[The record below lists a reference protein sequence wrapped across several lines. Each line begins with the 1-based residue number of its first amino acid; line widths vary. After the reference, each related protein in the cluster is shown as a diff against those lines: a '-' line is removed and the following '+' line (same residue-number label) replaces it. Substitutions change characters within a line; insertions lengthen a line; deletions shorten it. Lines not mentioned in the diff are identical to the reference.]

1 MIYLHPKTLRN
12 MSSSLKNNPF
22 LVGLYITFFCYL
34 LTIKFAFLASL
45 YVVVALYV
53 VFALKI
59 EYKKVAGFLAFFFV
73 NIIISVLVGFNWR
86 ETSLLF
92 WLMLI
97 IPVFRS
103 GFIERKQF
111 LNFINSTYLIYIFL
125 SILVSFQLIP
135 AGFDSGHEELN
146 QFDAV
151 IGESEIK
158 TLVGFGGSTADIDS
172 YSVIVCLYNILFNP
186 QQKYRLM
193 MSVIA
198 GLAALVT
205 LRFTPLL
212 SALIALFIVLGNLRY
227 MQLSRTVYI
236 GLLSV
241 SFLVL
246 FAFPQIEDLLFLVTH
261 GRSEIWSIYINI
273 MGEDSFDKF
282 LFGYRQAHLPPIA
295 VGVYQEEF
303 SNAHSSFLR
312 IFLHWGIFV
321 YIFFMFFLLHLYFKT
336 NSKKI
341 IYMQSVIF
349 TAAITNMNIFWN
361 DNPIYFTILFY
372 ISYCYM
378 KQERQVEPVNE
389 YEYS

>member
-1 MIYLHPKTLRN
+1 MN
-12 MSSSLKNNPF
+12 SLLKDNPF
-22 LVGLYITFFCYL
+22 LVSLYITFFCYL

-45 YVVVALYV
+45 YVVVALYAILV
-53 VFALKI
+53 LKI
-59 EYKKVAGFLAFFFV
+59 EYKKVAGFLVFFFV
-73 NIIISVLVGFNWR
+73 NIVISVLVGFNWR
-86 ETSLLF
+86 ETSLLL

-97 IPVFRS
+97 IPIFRS
-103 GFIERKQF
+103 ESIERKQF
-111 LNFINSTYLIYIFL
+111 LNFINTTYLLYLFL
-125 SILVSFQLIP
+125 SVLVSFQLIP
-135 AGFDSGHEELN
+135 AGFDPGHEQLN
-146 QFDAV
+146 QFDALL
-151 IGESEIK
+151 GESEIK

-186 QQKYRLM
+186 QKKYKYI
-193 MSVIA
+193 MSIIS
-198 GLAALVT
+198 GLAAVLT

-212 SALIALFIVLGNLRY
+212 SAILAFMIVIGNWRY

-246 FAFPQIEDLLFLVTH
+246 FAFPQIEDFLFLATH

-282 LFGYRQAHLPPIA
+282 LFGYRQAHLPSIA
-295 VGVYQEEF
+295 VSVYQEEF

-312 IFLHWGIFV
+312 IFMHWGIIV

-336 NSKKI
+336 NNKKI

-361 DNPIYFTILFY
+361 DNPIYFAILFY
-372 ISYCYM
+372 LSYCYM
-378 KQERQVEPVNE
+378 KQGTQTELVNE
-389 YEYS
+389 FEQ

>member
-1 MIYLHPKTLRN
+1 
-12 MSSSLKNNPF
+12 
-22 LVGLYITFFCYL
+22 
-34 LTIKFAFLASL
+34 
-45 YVVVALYV
+45 
-53 VFALKI
+53 
-59 EYKKVAGFLAFFFV
+59 
-73 NIIISVLVGFNWR
+73 
-86 ETSLLF
+86 
-92 WLMLI
+92 MLI
-97 IPVFRS
+97 IPVFQS
-103 GFIERKQF
+103 GFIERNQF

-125 SILVSFQLIP
+125 SVLVSFQLIP
-135 AGFDSGHEELN
+135 AGFDPGHEGLN

-172 YSVIVCLYNILFNP
+172 YSVIVCLYNILFNS
-186 QQKYRLM
+186 QQKQRVM

-212 SALIALFIVLGNLRY
+212 SALLAFFVVLGNLHY

-295 VGVYQEEF
+295 VSVYQEEF

-312 IFLHWGIFV
+312 IFMHWGIFV
-321 YIFFMFFLLHLYFKT
+321 YIFFMFFLLHLYFET

-361 DNPIYFTILFY
+361 DNPIYFVILFY
-372 ISYCYM
+372 LSYCYM
-378 KQERQVEPVNE
+378 KQETQVEPVNE
-389 YEYS
+389 YENCN